1 MSKLCIVNR
10 AAGALALIMAAGW
23 ASSASATP
31 TLSPL
36 ASFGNN
42 GWRAPHVI
50 QAGDSAGSNNG
61 VRYNY
66 LGDGSVAGTNNLERS
81 FAYNPATGHLI
92 LVSRSTAGNG
102 IRILSGTTGDDLGA
116 VAQGT
121 GIISQGTFTTNCVAA
136 GPDGSIYVAN
146 LAAGVNTIPYKV
158 YKWTSEGAAAP
169 TTFFSATSPVGG
181 LAGNFRLGD
190 SLAISK
196 DGSTLAAG
204 YQTNGSAVGT
214 GYLTISTGSG
224 VATARNTFTP
234 AVNNAF
240 RIGITFGAAST
251 DVLGKQTSDS
261 LKITEYLTNTSAT
274 AALLSAGEGPIAH
287 AVIAGVPYL
296 ASIDVNSSLVRIYD
310 LSNPLSPTLVV
321 SGNNTVGLMS
331 GSGQPNQ
338 NINASGSVQWGDI
351 DHVNQTAT
359 LYAMSTNQGIQAFT
373 FVVPTP
379 GSGGLLALAG
389 VASIRRRRR

>member
-1 MSKLCIVNR
+1 MAKLCSWSRGCAALAIV
-10 AAGALALIMAAGW
+10 AGAAA
-23 ASSASATP
+23 SASAAP
-31 TLSPL
+31 TLTPL

-50 QAGDSAGSNNG
+50 QPGDSAGSNNG

-66 LGDGSVAGTNNLERS
+66 IGDGSVAGTNNLERS

-102 IRILSGTTGDDLGA
+102 IRILSGTTADDLGA

-121 GIISQGTFTTNCVAA
+121 GIISQGNFTTNCVAA
-136 GPDGSIYVAN
+136 APDGSIYVSN
-146 LAAGVNTIPYKV
+146 LAVGVNTVPFKV
-158 YKWTSEGAAAP
+158 YKWTGEGAAAP
-169 TTFFSATSPVGG
+169 SVFFNSVAPIGG
-181 LAGNFRLGD
+181 LAGNLRLGD

-204 YQTNGSAVGT
+204 YQTNGAVVGT
-214 GYLTISTGSG
+214 GYLTVDTASA
-224 VATARNTFTP
+224 VATARNTFAP

-240 RIGITFGAAST
+240 RIGLTFGAAST
-251 DVLGKQTSDS
+251 DVLGKQTSDT
-261 LKITEYLTNTSAT
+261 LKITEYVTNTSAT

-296 ASIDVNSSLVRIYD
+296 ASIDVNNSLVRIYD
-310 LSNPLSPTLVV
+310 MTNPTSPTLVI
-321 SGNNTVGLMS
+321 SGNNTVGLQS

-338 NINASGSVQWGDI
+338 NINASGAVQWGAI

-389 VASIRRRRR
+389 VVISRRRRR